1 MFFSELIFMT
11 RPIKVEFGICTIK
24 ILHMFQVLEDAQG
37 FLDRAEMPILR
48 NSKLLSSDDVAAF
61 LTSYTNPSADQKRK
75 ADLLEEMKAKLKLRK
90 LN

>member
-1 MFFSELIFMT
+1 MFQSRISTTKL
-11 RPIKVEFGICTIK
+11 
-24 ILHMFQVLEDAQG
+24 LHMFQVLEDAQE

-48 NSKLLSSDDVAAF
+48 NSKLLSSEDVASF
-61 LTSYTNPSADQKRK
+61 LSSYTNPSADQKRK